1 MKRPAKTKAKGKAK
15 AANRKVAKAKPIE
28 KVIPTLLAEGLSI
41 RMGLHDV
48 IKVVKM
54 IEKAGHLAKFT
65 SRVKREEAQVTVP
78 ADTVNLVKDFVVK
91 NGMHGSTMGKHIV
104 NGQGRAAGGPKP
116 RTTRAGAIRTAGA
129 SLTANNKDPNSCEFG
144 TVGHG

>member
-1 MKRPAKTKAKGKAK
+1 MKKPAKTKAKGKAK
-15 AANRKVAKAKPIE
+15 AANRKGAKRKPIE
-28 KVIPTLLAEGLSI
+28 QVTPTFLKEGLSI

-54 IEKAGHLAKFT
+54 IEKAGHLGKFT

-78 ADTVNLVKDFVVK
+78 ADTVNLVKDFVAK
-91 NGMHGSTMGKHIV
+91 NGMHGSATGKHIV
-104 NGQGRAAGGPKP
+104 NGRGRPAGGPKP
-116 RTTRAGAIRTAGA
+116 RTTMAGAAGA
-129 SLTANNKDPNSCEFG
+129 SLTASNKDPNTCEFG